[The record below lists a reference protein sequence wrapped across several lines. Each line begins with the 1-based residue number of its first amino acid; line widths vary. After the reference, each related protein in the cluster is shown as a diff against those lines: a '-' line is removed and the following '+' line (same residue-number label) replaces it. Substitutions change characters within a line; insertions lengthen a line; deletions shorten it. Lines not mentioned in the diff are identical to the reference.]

1 MPKPVEPPNPAIATL
16 SLEPI
21 GFVRS
26 PYTDRASAPRQPY
39 VSSDARGTIELLPG
53 RGFEHA
59 LDDLDEWEF
68 IWVIFWFHLNKG
80 WRPKVLPPR
89 STVRRG
95 LFATRTP
102 HRPNPLGLS
111 VMRLESVKG
120 LTLHVR
126 GLDLIDGTPVLD
138 IKPYVPWAD
147 SIPNAGSGWFDP
159 RDGEEGVSDATSEA
173 RPADPIA
180 SHEVTFDAHARE
192 QLDWLATHDIDLETP
207 LRRALALGPHPH
219 PYRRIK
225 PDGDGQFVVAHKE
238 WRARFRI
245 IADRTLEVFDVFS
258 GYRPAALAS
267 DEAGLDVHRA
277 FVARWSSSDAAR

>member
-1 MPKPVEPPNPAIATL
+1 MPDDATTTAPTL
-16 SLEPI
+16 TLEPI
-21 GFVRS
+21 GYIRT
-26 PYTDRASAPRQPY
+26 PYADRASAPRQPY
-39 VSSDARGTIELLPG
+39 VSGGVRGTIELVAG

-59 LDDLDEWEF
+59 LHDLEGWDY
-68 IWVIFWFHLNKG
+68 IWVIFWFHLNHG

-111 VMRLESVKG
+111 VLELESVSR
-120 LTLHVR
+120 LTLTVR
-126 GLDLIDGTPVLD
+126 GVDLIDGTPILD

-147 SIPNAGSGWFDP
+147 SIPHAGSGWFEPPPIIDDDVADP
-159 RDGEEGVSDATSEA
+159 ASD

-180 SHEVTFDAHARE
+180 AYTVAFDPHATAQITWLRDAHA
-192 QLDWLATHDIDLETP
+192 IDLETP

-225 PDGDGQFVVAHKE
+225 PDGDHLLVAHKS
-238 WRARFRI
+238 WRARFRVHE
-245 IADRTLEVFDVFS
+245 RTLEVFEIFS
-258 GYRPAALAS
+258 GYRPTALS
-267 DEAGLDVHRA
+267 DPDPTLDPHRA
-277 FVARWSSSDAAR
+277 FVAQWSPLRATR